1 MSAGKPR
8 GPHRSAGTPAP
19 KDLRAKA
26 SAGLLSA
33 KELRDLK
40 RWRETQAPLWLR
52 REARRGR

>member
-26 SAGLLSA
+26 SAGLLNA
-33 KELRDLK
+33 KELRELK

-52 REARRGR
+52 REGKKR